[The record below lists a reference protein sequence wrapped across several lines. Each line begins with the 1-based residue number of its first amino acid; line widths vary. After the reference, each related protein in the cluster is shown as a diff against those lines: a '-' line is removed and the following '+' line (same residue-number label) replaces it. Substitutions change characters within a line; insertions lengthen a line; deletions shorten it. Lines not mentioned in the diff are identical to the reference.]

1 MKLSDRSVWNHIFPV
16 TSLKK
21 INNIFIIR
29 DTPGPDINKVKYISS
44 GYRGG
49 VWAALTVP
57 IKLIRLLHLSL
68 TKKPFLIHSYL
79 LFPHG
84 YLAFIAGKLTGKKV
98 GVSLLAGPVEV
109 YIFGGSPINKYKY
122 CQPLPQLN
130 IINKIVIHIL
140 KNFDVITVSGT
151 YTKDFLIR
159 NGVDNKKIFMLP
171 HVVDER
177 FRPLNIQK
185 DYDIIFVGRL
195 APVKHIETL
204 IQATEQI
211 KKALPSIHVA
221 IVGDGEERDKLEK
234 LTRDLGLTEQIDFV
248 GYQTNTWD
256 WYNRSRLSV
265 VTSEREGFPY
275 TVIESLK
282 CGVPVVTSNCG
293 DVCDIVEDAFNGF
306 IILSDYQDYNGFS
319 EAILKLL
326 LHPEHLADYSVNA
339 LHSIEFL
346 SSSLVAAVWKKI
358 ISSVAEEVDNIE

>member
-1 MKLSDRSVWNHIFPV
+1 
-16 TSLKK
+16 
-21 INNIFIIR
+21 
-29 DTPGPDINKVKYISS
+29 
-44 GYRGG
+44 
-49 VWAALTVP
+49 
-57 IKLIRLLHLSL
+57 
-68 TKKPFLIHSYL
+68 
-79 LFPHG
+79 
-84 YLAFIAGKLTGKKV
+84 
-98 GVSLLAGPVEV
+98 
-109 YIFGGSPINKYKY
+109 
-122 CQPLPQLN
+122 
-130 IINKIVIHIL
+130 
-140 KNFDVITVSGT
+140 
-151 YTKDFLIR
+151 
-159 NGVDNKKIFMLP
+159 
-171 HVVDER
+171 
-177 FRPLNIQK
+177 
-185 DYDIIFVGRL
+185 
-195 APVKHIETL
+195 
-204 IQATEQI
+204 
-211 KKALPSIHVA
+211 
-221 IVGDGEERDKLEK
+221 VGDGEERDKLEK